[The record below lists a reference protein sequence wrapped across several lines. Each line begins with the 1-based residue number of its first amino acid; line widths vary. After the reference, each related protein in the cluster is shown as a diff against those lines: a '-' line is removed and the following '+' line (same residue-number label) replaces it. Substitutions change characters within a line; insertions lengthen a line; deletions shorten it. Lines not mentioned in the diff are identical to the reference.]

1 MTSTR
6 VIKYP
11 IWFSS
16 SSTYSSLSKALKHAS
31 IVFMLVEGTNEEFEF
46 LQPLRLTDPKAKV
59 RLNKEGISEK
69 EGGRPNAVK
78 SKKKVDLFKPRLI
91 SLASG
96 LENEGYERMS
106 WSQVYS
112 THVMLYKS

>member
-1 MTSTR
+1 M
-6 VIKYP
+6 
-11 IWFSS
+11 
-16 SSTYSSLSKALKHAS
+16 KHAS
-31 IVFMLVEGTNEEFEF
+31 IVFMLVERTNEEFDF
-46 LQPLRLTDPKAKV
+46 LQPLRLADPKAKV